1 MKGRKKILLLAL
13 FAVATLVFSACSK
26 TQTNNDFSVG
36 GTVITD
42 AEFFEIS
49 IFVNGIKTDYSLDS
63 SGCFNISHL
72 KSGDVITF
80 SKEGYSF
87 NSYTVGGFSVDGIE
101 IVGTK
106 CRYDV
111 LTFFDENYGTVSG
124 AGKYEYGETATL
136 TITPKEHFEI
146 DGIYEKD
153 NLVSSNSEYSFTVTD
168 DHVFVVRF
176 SKKKYPITIEK
187 TDKACVVVAPES
199 AVFGEEITVSAS
211 DDENFVFAYFEIDG
225 TKYYDKTL
233 NFTIKSEN
241 TKINAV
247 FLKRL
252 SKPEISFDGRSI
264 SVVKGENAESCEVFI
279 DGEFLFNTTSDKTF
293 SLADY
298 NVSDGAHNVLVKV
311 SGDGFGE
318 NESAI
323 NINYVRPYDTPKN
336 VGMLIEEDKVY
347 FVFQQVL
354 AASGYEIFMNGQ
366 KVETPLDKKASGGS
380 ILIRV
385 DTLFTENGTYA
396 FSVRATGD
404 RPESEMSFAAE
415 YTFKGTLSA
424 PEKLT
429 ISADKKLSFSA
440 VDGAASYDVVINGV
454 SVLKSATKTEIELI
468 DVLTS
473 PINYEIKVRANG
485 DNRLTFDSKFSTLS
499 YDNVMQLGT
508 PENVGI
514 TSVDGKVILS
524 FDSVSYAS
532 GYEIDVNGEILKT
545 TDNKYDLTDKVSVPA
560 DYTIKV
566 RATGG
571 KGYDAGEWATTT
583 YEYRKTIESPRLLV
597 ENKTVSWA
605 KSEGANEYSVVVTF
619 METEIEKVDRFSGT
633 SFDLSE
639 LVAKHG
645 AGEYAVK
652 VQALSNGNYDYSDV
666 TTIYYRNYLTLEAP
680 TLTVNGTIVSWT
692 KVENAVDYTIKID
705 GRIISTNVTAE
716 SFDVS
721 PYVAEVKTYT
731 IAVVANANGWYY
743 ESAEGTATFVK
754 TGALSSPV
762 PTASGSVVSW
772 TKVLG
777 ATAYDVYVGGEKVLT
792 VTDTTADISTYL
804 QQGENKVKIVA
815 TAEGFSDGVS
825 EEIVVI
831 GDAIERVGLKTYR
844 MIIEN
849 ESDYIVFVDGQRTD
863 KKIENGKITLPDTA
877 EKMII
882 VPDITNLPE
891 EGGYVMLFSEI
902 DLTTATKNGEEYAVQ
917 GWIADSFDNTR
928 LTIIGE
934 GEGTN
939 ELGEHTVDGG
949 NKVYYLNE
957 KGKYRPKQP
966 GEV

>member
-1 MKGRKKILLLAL
+1 MKGRKKIVLLAL

-36 GTVITD
+36 GIVITD

-49 IFVNGIKTDYSLDS
+49 ILVNGIKTDYSLDS

-153 NLVSSNSEYSFTVTD
+153 NLVSSNGEYSFTVTND
-168 DHVFVVRF
+168 RVFVVRF

-187 TDKACVVVAPES
+187 TDKTCVVAAPES

-264 SVVKGENAESCEVFI
+264 SVVKG
-279 DGEFLFNTTSDKTF
+279 
-293 SLADY
+293 
-298 NVSDGAHNVLVKV
+298 
-311 SGDGFGE
+311 
-318 NESAI
+318 
-323 NINYVRPYDTPKN
+323 
-336 VGMLIEEDKVY
+336 
-347 FVFQQVL
+347 
-354 AASGYEIFMNGQ
+354 
-366 KVETPLDKKASGGS
+366 
-380 ILIRV
+380 
-385 DTLFTENGTYA
+385 
-396 FSVRATGD
+396 
-404 RPESEMSFAAE
+404 
-415 YTFKGTLSA
+415 
-424 PEKLT
+424 
-429 ISADKKLSFSA
+429 
-440 VDGAASYDVVINGV
+440 
-454 SVLKSATKTEIELI
+454 
-468 DVLTS
+468 
-473 PINYEIKVRANG
+473 
-485 DNRLTFDSKFSTLS
+485 
-499 YDNVMQLGT
+499 
-508 PENVGI
+508 
-514 TSVDGKVILS
+514 
-524 FDSVSYAS
+524 
-532 GYEIDVNGEILKT
+532 
-545 TDNKYDLTDKVSVPA
+545 
-560 DYTIKV
+560 
-566 RATGG
+566 
-571 KGYDAGEWATTT
+571 
-583 YEYRKTIESPRLLV
+583 
-597 ENKTVSWA
+597 
-605 KSEGANEYSVVVTF
+605 
-619 METEIEKVDRFSGT
+619 
-633 SFDLSE
+633 
-639 LVAKHG
+639 
-645 AGEYAVK
+645 
-652 VQALSNGNYDYSDV
+652 
-666 TTIYYRNYLTLEAP
+666 
-680 TLTVNGTIVSWT
+680 
-692 KVENAVDYTIKID
+692 ENAVDYTIKID

-772 TKVLG
+772 TEVLG

-792 VTDTTADISTYL
+792 VTDTTADISAHL

-831 GDAIERVGLKTYR
+831 GSASESTGLKTYKL
-844 MIIEN
+844 IIEN
-849 ESDYIVFVDGQRTD
+849 ESDYIVFVDGKRTD

-882 VPDITNLPE
+882 VPDIADLPANE
-891 EGGYVMLFSEI
+891 EYVTLFSEI
-902 DLTTATKNGEEYAVQ
+902 DLTIFKKSGEEYVVETTLVF
-917 GWIADSFDNTR
+917 DSFCAEE

-939 ELGEHTVDGG
+939 ELCEYISVSGK
-949 NKVYYLNE
+949 KVYYLNE
-957 KGKYRPKQP
+957 NGKYRPKRP
-966 GEV
+966 GEE

>member
-36 GTVITD
+36 GIVITD

-49 IFVNGIKTDYSLDS
+49 ILVNGIKTDYSLDS

-136 TITPKEHFEI
+136 TVTPKEH
-146 DGIYEKD
+146 
-153 NLVSSNSEYSFTVTD
+153 
-168 DHVFVVRF
+168 
-176 SKKKYPITIEK
+176 
-187 TDKACVVVAPES
+187 
-199 AVFGEEITVSAS
+199 
-211 DDENFVFAYFEIDG
+211 FEIDG

-252 SKPEISFDGRSI
+252 SKPEISFDGRRI
-264 SVVKGENAESCEVFI
+264 SVVKGENAERCEILI

-424 PEKLT
+424 P
-429 ISADKKLSFSA
+429 
-440 VDGAASYDVVINGV
+440 
-454 SVLKSATKTEIELI
+454 
-468 DVLTS
+468 
-473 PINYEIKVRANG
+473 
-485 DNRLTFDSKFSTLS
+485 
-499 YDNVMQLGT
+499 
-508 PENVGI
+508 
-514 TSVDGKVILS
+514 
-524 FDSVSYAS
+524 
-532 GYEIDVNGEILKT
+532 
-545 TDNKYDLTDKVSVPA
+545 
-560 DYTIKV
+560 
-566 RATGG
+566 
-571 KGYDAGEWATTT
+571 
-583 YEYRKTIESPRLLV
+583 
-597 ENKTVSWA
+597 
-605 KSEGANEYSVVVTF
+605 
-619 METEIEKVDRFSGT
+619 
-633 SFDLSE
+633 
-639 LVAKHG
+639 VA
-645 AGEYAVK
+645 
-652 VQALSNGNYDYSDV
+652 
-666 TTIYYRNYLTLEAP
+666 
-680 TLTVNGTIVSWT
+680 
-692 KVENAVDYTIKID
+692 
-705 GRIISTNVTAE
+705 
-716 SFDVS
+716 
-721 PYVAEVKTYT
+721 
-731 IAVVANANGWYY
+731 
-743 ESAEGTATFVK
+743 
-754 TGALSSPV
+754 
-762 PTASGSVVSW
+762 
-772 TKVLG
+772 
-777 ATAYDVYVGGEKVLT
+777 
-792 VTDTTADISTYL
+792 
-804 QQGENKVKIVA
+804 
-815 TAEGFSDGVS
+815 
-825 EEIVVI
+825 
-831 GDAIERVGLKTYR
+831 
-844 MIIEN
+844 
-849 ESDYIVFVDGQRTD
+849 
-863 KKIENGKITLPDTA
+863 KIENGVLTVSHEKDVKFLVEINGVNVADKLDENKSLALSDVLENGTSAAKIKITAMLDGYKPSSV
-877 EKMII
+877 EII
-882 VPDITNLPE
+882 YNE
-891 EGGYVMLFSEI
+891 EE
-902 DLTTATKNGEEYAVQ
+902 
-917 GWIADSFDNTR
+917 
-928 LTIIGE
+928 
-934 GEGTN
+934 
-939 ELGEHTVDGG
+939 
-949 NKVYYLNE
+949 
-957 KGKYRPKQP
+957 
-966 GEV
+966 

>member
-36 GTVITD
+36 GIVITD

-49 IFVNGIKTDYSLDS
+49 ILVNGIKTDYSLDS

-101 IVGTK
+101 IVG
-106 CRYDV
+106 
-111 LTFFDENYGTVSG
+111 
-124 AGKYEYGETATL
+124 
-136 TITPKEHFEI
+136 
-146 DGIYEKD
+146 IYEKD

-168 DHVFVVRF
+168 DRVFVVRF

-187 TDKACVVVAPES
+187 TDKACVVAAPES

-252 SKPEISFDGRSI
+252 SKPEISFDGRRI
-264 SVVKGENAESCEVFI
+264 SVAKGENAESCEIFF
-279 DGEFLFNTTSDKTF
+279 DGEFLFNTTSGGKF

-424 PEKLT
+424 P
-429 ISADKKLSFSA
+429 
-440 VDGAASYDVVINGV
+440 
-454 SVLKSATKTEIELI
+454 
-468 DVLTS
+468 
-473 PINYEIKVRANG
+473 
-485 DNRLTFDSKFSTLS
+485 
-499 YDNVMQLGT
+499 
-508 PENVGI
+508 
-514 TSVDGKVILS
+514 
-524 FDSVSYAS
+524 
-532 GYEIDVNGEILKT
+532 
-545 TDNKYDLTDKVSVPA
+545 
-560 DYTIKV
+560 
-566 RATGG
+566 
-571 KGYDAGEWATTT
+571 
-583 YEYRKTIESPRLLV
+583 
-597 ENKTVSWA
+597 
-605 KSEGANEYSVVVTF
+605 
-619 METEIEKVDRFSGT
+619 
-633 SFDLSE
+633 
-639 LVAKHG
+639 VA
-645 AGEYAVK
+645 
-652 VQALSNGNYDYSDV
+652 
-666 TTIYYRNYLTLEAP
+666 
-680 TLTVNGTIVSWT
+680 
-692 KVENAVDYTIKID
+692 
-705 GRIISTNVTAE
+705 
-716 SFDVS
+716 
-721 PYVAEVKTYT
+721 
-731 IAVVANANGWYY
+731 
-743 ESAEGTATFVK
+743 
-754 TGALSSPV
+754 
-762 PTASGSVVSW
+762 
-772 TKVLG
+772 
-777 ATAYDVYVGGEKVLT
+777 
-792 VTDTTADISTYL
+792 
-804 QQGENKVKIVA
+804 
-815 TAEGFSDGVS
+815 
-825 EEIVVI
+825 
-831 GDAIERVGLKTYR
+831 
-844 MIIEN
+844 
-849 ESDYIVFVDGQRTD
+849 
-863 KKIENGKITLPDTA
+863 KIENGVLTVSHEKDVKFLVEINGVNVADKLDENKSLALSDVLENGATTAKIKITAMLDGYKPSSV
-877 EKMII
+877 EII
-882 VPDITNLPE
+882 YNE
-891 EGGYVMLFSEI
+891 EE
-902 DLTTATKNGEEYAVQ
+902 
-917 GWIADSFDNTR
+917 
-928 LTIIGE
+928 
-934 GEGTN
+934 
-939 ELGEHTVDGG
+939 
-949 NKVYYLNE
+949 
-957 KGKYRPKQP
+957 
-966 GEV
+966 